1 MSLSRILLFSSGLKH
16 NMYTS
21 MLHRLYRRG
30 VSKFFNSIPRNKF
43 VHGVPEGLKFDELNE
58 LCLCYIKH
66 PLKDVSHY
74 HLSGWKKSNTYRL
87 LLETEKGDKWSL
99 IYKNALYREDTIPA
113 LNSFPIN
120 PGPPEFTIYSNAN
133 GELIKYLPTIYRC
146 CEIQTGSHYM
156 YLMQDLNTNYRPA
169 RDKKDILC
177 ISAEL
182 TILYSIFGD
191 YNFDEDSLILYNRG
205 LSTRLQAYIID
216 NLERYAS
223 ATNSKTASAVCR
235 NWQKI
240 AGLCEDKYDYFRLS
254 SIIHGDS
261 NLANILVHRKY
272 GDRIKFI
279 DWEWAGVGLPHQDL
293 ASLLKRAK
301 PNVEEAALEI
311 FSKNNRSISI
321 GEHNRLYEIC
331 QLERGLI
338 DSAFFANQNVN
349 STDRTKIDIAG
360 YIEDSASRVMRAYN
374 KLV

>member
-1 MSLSRILLFSSGLKH
+1 
-16 NMYTS
+16 MYTS

-30 VSKFFNSIPRNKF
+30 VSKFFNSIPRNKI
-43 VHGVPEGLKFDELNE
+43 VHGVPEGLQFDELNE
-58 LCLCYIKH
+58 LCLDYIKH

-74 HLSGWKKSNTYRL
+74 HLSGWKKSNTFRL
-87 LLETEKGDKWSL
+87 LLETEKGVKWSL

-133 GELIKYLPTIYRC
+133 GEIIKYLPTIYRC

-156 YLMQDLNTNYRPA
+156 YLMQDLNANFRPA
-169 RDKKDILC
+169 GGKRDTLC
-177 ISAEL
+177 ITAEL
-182 TILYSIFGD
+182 SKLYDIFGD
-191 YNFDEDSLILYNRG
+191 YRFDEDSLILYNRE

-223 ATNSKTASAVCR
+223 ATDNKTVSAVCT
-235 NWQKI
+235 NWHNI
-240 AGLCEDKYDYFRLS
+240 SSIYEEKYNHSGLS

-301 PNVEEAALEI
+301 PNVEEDALEI

-321 GEHNRLYEIC
+321 GEHKRMYEIC

-338 DSAFFANQNVN
+338 DSAFFANQNAN
-349 STDRTKIDIAG
+349 SPGRTKIDIVG

>member
-1 MSLSRILLFSSGLKH
+1 MQGI
-16 NMYTS
+16 
-21 MLHRLYRRG
+21 
-30 VSKFFNSIPRNKF
+30 
-43 VHGVPEGLKFDELNE
+43 PEGLKFDELNE
-58 LCLCYIKH
+58 LCLFYIKH
-66 PLKDVSHY
+66 PLKDVSYY

-99 IYKNALYREDTIPA
+99 IYKNALYRKDTIHA

-120 PGPPEFTIYSNAN
+120 PGPPEYTIYSNAK
-133 GELIKYLPTIYRC
+133 GEIIKYLPTIYRC
-146 CEIQTGSHYM
+146 CEKQTGSHYM
-156 YLMQDLNTNYRPA
+156 YLMQDLNANYRPA

-182 TILYSIFGD
+182 TKLYSSFGD

-216 NLERYAS
+216 NLERYAR
-223 ATNSKTASAVCR
+223 ATNSKTVSAVCTS
-235 NWQKI
+235 WQKI
-240 AGLCEDKYDYFRLS
+240 ASLYEDKFNYSWLS

-293 ASLLKRAK
+293 ASLLKRAN
-301 PNVEEAALEI
+301 PHVEEAALDI
-311 FSKNNRSISI
+311 FSKNNHTISI
-321 GEHNRLYEIC
+321 DEHKRLYEIC

-338 DSAFFANQNVN
+338 DSAFFANQNIN
-349 STDRTKIDIAG
+349 STDRTKIDIVG
-360 YIEDSASRVMRAYN
+360 YIEDSASRVMSVYK